1 MARQIT
7 IVRSAT
13 EVLNVGDIQGYRY
26 TVTAQNA
33 VDMPNEIFRMFN
45 RPLDPTIGTV
55 VSEFNGI
62 CSPGDLVDL
71 PINAPIPPEI
81 RFRVAF
87 IDLTF
92 RDPSEGEAQWD
103 SIKFETRELVRSLD
117 DLDNLLIQETVTYGG

>member
-13 EVLNVGDIQGYRY
+13 EVFNVGDIQGYRY
-26 TVTAQNA
+26 TVQAQDA

-62 CSPGDLVDL
+62 CSPGDLATL

-81 RFRVAF
+81 RFRVSF

-92 RDPSEGEAQWD
+92 RSPIEGEDQWE

-117 DLDNLLIQETVTYGG
+117 DLDNLLIQESITYGG

>member
-1 MARQIT
+1 MSRQIT
-7 IVRSAT
+7 LVRSAS
-13 EVLNVGDIQGYRY
+13 EIVNPGDIQGYRY
-26 TVTAQNA
+26 TVQAQDA
-33 VDMPNEIFRMFN
+33 VDMPNEIFRMFD

-62 CSPGDLVDL
+62 CSPGDLVAF

-92 RDPSEGEAQWD
+92 RSPIEGEEQWA
-103 SIKFETRELVRSLD
+103 SIKFETEELVRSLD
-117 DLDNLLIQETVTYGG
+117 DLDNLLVQETVTYGG